1 MISWHYSY
9 DFSDQ
14 RGWSQSARH
23 FWIDREPLSRPFSQ
37 DLPVPAT
44 DLLDVVGAI
53 YAADRQCPR
62 RYRGVATG
70 QRRFSLRVPVRQPG
84 LWSSPE
90 LTRRLQELLSWIS
103 GDVWAFEFVE
113 SGSTQ
118 ADEGAQGFL
127 FDLPLKGPVSVAL
140 FSGGLDSLAG
150 FARHTLD
157 SPGGTRILVSGRTHE
172 RLSGQQKRQ
181 VRRIRAVCGGNL
193 PVEGQD
199 VWHVSVPYGICAGGK
214 SKEEKGQR
222 TRALVFLAI
231 GAITATQAGADTLWV
246 YENGIGSLNL
256 PLNATQLG
264 TDNYRGVHPRSLYMA
279 QELFESALGRPCR
292 IRNPYLFTTKAEMCR
307 SLLPAGLADVV
318 SETMSCDGYPQRV
331 RKQSQ
336 CGHCTSCIL
345 RRQALHSSG
354 LSHHDPGQSYRC
366 DIFQSPCNFDRDQAH
381 GFMAMSEQ
389 VNRISGC
396 ITSKHPWAK
405 LAAVF
410 PELLRAV
417 NVVGAEPDLTEEQAQ
432 ANLLGLFQNHV
443 QEWGAFSAAVGISV

>member
-1 MISWHYSY
+1 MISLDYSF
-9 DFSDQ
+9 DFAGQGKSDEST
-14 RGWSQSARH
+14 RY
-23 FWIDREPLSRPFSQ
+23 FWVDREPLSRTFSKE
-37 DLPVPAT
+37 LSVLAA
-44 DLLDVVGAI
+44 DLLDVVGFV
-53 YAADRQCPR
+53 YAADRQTPR
-62 RYRGVATG
+62 RYQGVATG
-70 QRRFSLRVPVRQPG
+70 QRKLNLRIPVRRPDV
-84 LWSSPE
+84 WSSPE
-90 LTRRLQELLSWIS
+90 LMQQFQKLLSWIS

-113 SGSTQ
+113 SANAQ
-118 ADEGAQGFL
+118 ASQRGQGFM
-127 FDLPLKGPVSVAL
+127 FDLPLKEPVSVSL

-157 SPGGTRILVSGRTHE
+157 STVGTRILVSGRTHD

-199 VWHVSVPYGICAGGK
+199 VWHVSVPYGIYSGGN
-214 SKEEKGQR
+214 SKEEKSQR

-231 GAITATQAGADTLWV
+231 GAITAIQAGADTFWV
-246 YENGIGSLNL
+246 YENGIGALNL
-256 PLNATQLG
+256 PLNATQIG
-264 TDNYRGVHPRSLYMA
+264 TDNFRGVHPRSLFMA

-318 SETMSCDGYPQRV
+318 GETMSCDGYPQRV

-354 LSHHDPGQSYRC
+354 LSHYDPGQSYRY
-366 DIFQSPCNFDRDQAH
+366 DIFQSPCHFGRDQAH
-381 GFMAMSEQ
+381 GFMVMSEQ
-389 VNRISGC
+389 VNRVARCLASE
-396 ITSKHPWAK
+396 HPWQELSAT
-405 LAAVF
+405 F

-417 NVVGAEPDLTEEQAQ
+417 NAIEVEPYMTKEQAE
-432 ANLLGLFQNHV
+432 ANLLGLFRNHV
-443 QEWGAFSAAVGISV
+443 QEWSTFSASVGISV